1 MSLINDALRKARQ
14 AAAEH
19 DVQEGRARPPMA
31 YPSRGPGRGL
41 GRAAVAMIAAAAC
54 LAGAAAVW
62 WAMSESA
69 PRRDRAV
76 AAPAPL
82 VEAGGTAPGTVSRP
96 DEPASGSVA
105 RQAETTPPPPRVAA
119 GDSGGLSRP
128 TQAESNGRGGRDD
141 GTAEA
146 APADDD
152 RAPPTPGVP
161 QGRGPTGER
170 VYVLDAD
177 LGDVRLSLDFIVF
190 RQVRPFAEINGVE
203 VYEGSEIEGF
213 TVEKIEAD
221 QVTLRDAAGPLVLRV
236 P

>member
-19 DVQEGRARPPMA
+19 DVQQGRARPPVA

-41 GRAAVAMIAAAAC
+41 GTAAVVFIAAVAC
-54 LAGAAAVW
+54 LGGAAAVW
-62 WAMSESA
+62 WATSEPP
-69 PRRDRAV
+69 PRGDRAV

-82 VEAGGTAPGTVSRP
+82 VEAGGAAPRTASRP
-96 DEPASGSVA
+96 DEPASDPMPREV
-105 RQAETTPPPPRVAA
+105 EPPPPPSRIDTVGSAEP
-119 GDSGGLSRP
+119 SRP
-128 TQAESNGRGGRDD
+128 VQAEDSDRKGRDRGMAEAASDDQNGPPPPPGDARDD
-141 GTAEA
+141 G
-146 APADDD
+146 PD
-152 RAPPTPGVP
+152 
-161 QGRGPTGER
+161 GER

-190 RQVRPFAEINGVE
+190 RQVRPFAEINGFE